1 MSDTGVTGTK
11 KRSKLGRALTNPTF
25 WRGVVALVGFL
36 VFWEVCSRM
45 ERWTGEFQVV
55 EYQIAKSGQELAKIA
70 KKGDSI
76 VAVVGDYGS
85 DFEVTEEVLK
95 KWNASKPAMTWR
107 NVVDLFVQQMSKN
120 LKTVKVKIV
129 ENDNGIIL
137 RIQGA
142 KPEKYTSSFTMNG
155 KEVNGKIISEAF
167 RISVPWIGK
176 VPPPTEVVVAWSEVF
191 FLPGYWESW
200 YLSTGRVFAG
210 FIIAQIIGIPFGLA
224 LAVNKYFRDIFFP
237 PFEILRPIPP
247 LAWVPASIV
256 FWPTTEMS
264 IAFVTFLGAFFTI
277 VINVLGGARSIDV
290 RYLRAAQS
298 MGATQWDLFYRI
310 ILPGT
315 LPSIFTGA
323 AVGMGITWEVVLA
336 GEMISGG
343 GGQQASGGLGFFI
356 WSSYMGGTVAQVIVG
371 MISIGIA
378 GYMSSSLIR
387 IIGERSMPWRR
398 LF

>member
-1 MSDTGVTGTK
+1 MSFALK
-11 KRSKLGRALTNPTF
+11 KIIDLISNVTF
-25 WRGVVALVGFL
+25 WRGVIALVGFIII
-36 VFWEVCSRM
+36 WELCSKYYPM
-45 ERWTGEFQVV
+45 LTEYYGIFDETGHT
-55 EYQIAKSGQELAKIA
+55 
-70 KKGDSI
+70 KGKPSSI
-76 VAVVGDYGS
+76 
-85 DFEVTEEVLK
+85 
-95 KWNASKPAMTWR
+95 
-107 NVVDLFVQQMSKN
+107 
-120 LKTVKVKIV
+120 
-129 ENDNGIIL
+129 
-137 RIQGA
+137 
-142 KPEKYTSSFTMNG
+142 
-155 KEVNGKIISEAF
+155 
-167 RISVPWIGK
+167 PWIGK
-176 VPPPTEVVVAWSEVF
+176 VPPPTEVIAAWTEVF

-200 YLSTGRVFAG
+200 WMSTSRVFAG
-210 FIIAQIIGIPFGLA
+210 FMIAQVIGIPFGLL
-224 LAVNKYFRDIFFP
+224 LAVNRYFRDIFFP

-298 MGATQWDLFYRI
+298 MGASQWDLFYRI

-356 WSSYMGGTVAQVIVG
+356 WSSYMGGTVATVIVG

-378 GYMSSSLIR
+378 GYLSSSLIR
-387 IIGERSMPWRR
+387 FVGDHSMPWRK